1 MKRTGLT
8 LSAWALCA
16 CLAAPSIAAQA
27 PKSNAVLFE
36 NVRIFDG
43 VADSLSAPSHVLVVD
58 NLIQRISATPINP
71 PEGAALTT
79 IQGNGATLMPGMID
93 AHTHLMMS
101 TVPMMDLLSSD
112 VVFAAVAATRGA
124 DDMLQRGFTSARD
137 LGGPVFGLKR
147 AIDRGIVNGPRIW
160 PSGATISQ
168 TAGHGDFRL
177 PNELPARP
185 GDHGY
190 PERVNYTA
198 LADGVPAVLQRTREQ
213 LGLGASQIKVMA
225 GGGVSSFYDP
235 LDVNQYTP
243 EEMRAAVNAASNWG
257 TYVAVHA
264 YTPQTVRQAID
275 AGVKVIEHGQLLD
288 EPTLKLMAE
297 KGVWL
302 SLQPFL
308 DDQDSIPFPDGS
320 VNRVKQLQMTAGT
333 DNAYKWAKQY
343 GVKIAWGTDT
353 LFDARLATRQNAQL
367 TKLTRWYSPAE
378 ILRMATSGNAELLAL
393 SGPRNPYP
401 GKLGVIQEGAL
412 ADLLLVSGD
421 PLADLSVLENP
432 QQNFR
437 VIMKNGTLFKHLK

>member
-58 NLIQRISATPINP
+58 NLIQRISATPISP

-264 YTPQTVRQAID
+264 YTPQAVRQAID

-401 GKLGVIQEGAL
+401 GRLGVVQEGAL

>member
-1 MKRTGLT
+1 MKRIFT

-16 CLAAPSIAAQA
+16 CFTSASVAASPSG
-27 PKSNAVLFE
+27 SSAVLFE

-43 VADSLSAPSHVLVVD
+43 VGSQLSGPSNVLVVD
-58 NLIQRISATPINP
+58 NLIQRISADPISP
-71 PEGAALTT
+71 PKDAALTT
-79 IQGNGATLMPGMID
+79 IQGGGATLMPGMID

-101 TVPMMDLLSSD
+101 TVPMMDLLGSD

-124 DDMLQRGFTSARD
+124 DDMLQRGFTTARD
-137 LGGPVFGLKR
+137 MGGPVFGLKR

-160 PSGATISQ
+160 PSGATLSQ

-185 GDHGY
+185 GDHSY

-235 LDVNQYTP
+235 LDVNQYTQ
-243 EEMRAAVNAASNWG
+243 EELHAAVEAASNWG

-264 YTPQTVRQAID
+264 YTPKAVRQAID

-308 DDQDSIPFPDGS
+308 DDQDSIPFPEGS

-333 DNAYKWAKQY
+333 DNVYKWAKQY
-343 GVKIAWGTDT
+343 KVKTAWGTDT

-367 TKLTRWYSPAE
+367 TKLKRWYSPAE
-378 ILRMATSGNAELLAL
+378 VLRMVTSGNAELLAL

-401 GKLGVIQEGAL
+401 GKLGVVQEGAL
-412 ADLLLVSGD
+412 ADLLLVKGD
-421 PLADLSVLENP
+421 PLSDLSVLENP

-437 VIMKNGTLFKHLK
+437 VIMKNGTLFKHLE

>member
-8 LSAWALCA
+8 LSAWALFA

-58 NLIQRISATPINP
+58 NLIQRISATPISP

-243 EEMRAAVNAASNWG
+243 EEIRAAVDAASNWG

-264 YTPQTVRQAID
+264 YTPQAVRQAID

-343 GVKIAWGTDT
+343 GVKTAWGTDT
-353 LFDARLATRQNAQL
+353 LFDARLAGRQNAQL

-401 GKLGVIQEGAL
+401 GKLGVVQEGAL

>member
-1 MKRTGLT
+1 MKRTGLI

-16 CLAAPSIAAQA
+16 CFNAPSVAAEA
-27 PKSNAVLFE
+27 TRSNAVLFE

-43 VADSLSAPSHVLVVD
+43 VASSLSAPSHVLVVD
-58 NLIQRISATPINP
+58 NLIQRISAEPISP
-71 PEGAALTT
+71 PEGVTLTT

-101 TVPMMDLLSSD
+101 TVPMMELLTSD

-124 DDMLQRGFTSARD
+124 DDMLQRGFTSVRD

-243 EEMRAAVNAASNWG
+243 EEMRAAVEAASNWG

-264 YTPQTVRQAID
+264 YTPQAVRQAID

-308 DDQDSIPFPDGS
+308 DDQDSIPFPEGS
-320 VNRVKQLQMTAGT
+320 VNRAKQLQMTAGT

-343 GVKIAWGTDT
+343 GVKTAWGTDT

-367 TKLTRWYSPAE
+367 TKLTRWYSAAE
-378 ILRMATSGNAELLAL
+378 VLRMTTSGNAELLAL

-401 GKLGVIQEGAL
+401 GKLGVVQEGAL

-421 PLADLSVLENP
+421 PLADLSVLEKP

-437 VIMKNGTLFKHLK
+437 VIMKNGAIFKHLQ